1 MRTEDKKA
9 RPVNNTVH
17 IIMNPSQ
24 ILTQLKEMANP
35 QIAEYKLKHGSLA
48 KNSYGIMVKDLR
60 KMAKEIGTNHLLA
73 LKLFK
78 LNIHEAKKLASMID
92 DPQKVTESQME
103 TWVKKFD
110 SWDICDCC
118 CSSLFV
124 KTNFAYT
131 KALEWN
137 KRKDEY
143 EKRAAFTLMAHLVFH
158 DKIGMDSKFEQFFP
172 IILCESTDKRN
183 FVKKAVNWA
192 LRQIGKRNVNLN
204 KKAIA
209 VANEILKIDSKS
221 AQWIANNALHELTG
235 DKINILNY
243 PRN

>member
-1 MRTEDKKA
+1 
-9 RPVNNTVH
+9 
-17 IIMNPSQ
+17 
-24 ILTQLKEMANP
+24 MANP
-35 QIAEYKLKHGSLA
+35 QVVDYKLNHGSLA
-48 KNSYGIMVKDLR
+48 KNSFGIMVKDLR
-60 KMAKEIGTNHLLA
+60 KMAKEIGIDHSLA

-78 LNIHEAKKLASMID
+78 SDIHEAKKLASMID
-92 DPQKVTESQME
+92 DPAKVTESQME

-137 KRKDEY
+137 KRENEY

-158 DKIGMDSKFEQFFP
+158 DKISTDSKFEQFFP
-172 IILCESTDKRN
+172 IIIRESTDERN

-192 LRQIGKRNVNLN
+192 LRQIGKRNDRLN
-204 KKAIA
+204 KKAIT
-209 VANEILKIDSKS
+209 VAKIIKTIDSKS
-221 AQWIANNALHELTG
+221 AQWIGNNALNELTKKG
-235 DKINILNY
+235 INILGY

>member
-1 MRTEDKKA
+1 MEY
-9 RPVNNTVH
+9 
-17 IIMNPSQ
+17 SE
-24 ILTQLKEMANP
+24 ILNQLKKMANP
-35 QIAEYKLKHGSLA
+35 QVVAHKLNHGSLA

-60 KMAKEIGTNHLLA
+60 KLAKKIGTNHSLA

-78 LNIHEAKKLASMID
+78 SNIHEAKKLASMID
-92 DPQKVTESQME
+92 DPEKVTESQME

-110 SWDICDCC
+110 AWDICDCC

-124 KTNFAYT
+124 KTSLAWP

-137 KRKDEY
+137 KRQKEY

-158 DKIGMDSKFEQFFP
+158 DKTSKDYKFEQFFP
-172 IILCESTDKRN
+172 IIKRESWDERN

-192 LRQIGKRNVNLN
+192 LRQIGKRNINLN
-204 KKAIA
+204 KRAIA
-209 VANEILKIDSKS
+209 TAKEIKKLDSKS
-221 AQWIANNALHELTG
+221 AQWIANNALNELTKEG
-235 DKINILNY
+235 INILGY